1 VNKLYYRVSLA
12 GEVYSVRAFGKLAMQ
27 DYNTSGY
34 TFVIHTDYGMHLLD
48 YFDRLKVIQGQ
59 RS

>member
-1 VNKLYYRVSLA
+1 MSLA

-34 TFVIHTDYGMHLLD
+34 TFVIHTDSGMHLLD